1 MTQAVDVIS
10 DPNATT
16 WPHPYDGLLLT
27 LDWVSAL
34 GGGSADGGGGGALGL
49 LTTPNA
55 VANDINITVGG
66 KGSADGESFAT
77 ASTWDSVDTASP
89 RGAPSVGAIGGD
101 SGDCSG
107 DARFSG
113 GDSSG
118 SAGGGAAGAAHNGF
132 NAVTTTGGAGGTN
145 GSYPASLHGGK
156 GGDSG
161 QPGAA
166 PGAGGAPGQDGADG
180 RIAVAYTLVNASVG
194 GDFGTGSTGSK
205 TVASGFTNDPIGTI
219 NLSGN
224 PIPGL
229 TITGG
234 VDADAFTLNDLGD
247 GTAFSLAFVDDS
259 PHADGNYVVELTA
272 SGSTDFVQTETVTV
286 GSGGHSPP
294 ALVGGRLLN
303 TPLLNSLVH

>member
-1 MTQAVDVIS
+1 MTQTVTVIS
-10 DPNATT
+10 DLGTT
-16 WPHPYDGLLLT
+16 AWTHPYSGLLLT
-27 LDWVSAL
+27 FDWVAAI

-49 LTTPNA
+49 KIAPPA
-55 VANDINITVGG
+55 ASNDINIFVGG
-66 KGSADGESFAT
+66 KGSADGESL
-77 ASTWDSVDTASP
+77 ASASVWDHDGEANP
-89 RGAPSVGAIGGD
+89 RGAPAIGSLGGD
-101 SGDCSG
+101 SGDSEG

-113 GDSSG
+113 GDASA
-118 SAGGGAAGAAHNGF
+118 SAGGGAAGAAANGS

-145 GSYPASLHGGK
+145 GTYPASLHGGK

-180 RIAVAYTLVNASVG
+180 LIAVAYTLVNASVG

-272 SGSTDFVQTETVTV
+272 SGSTDFVQTLTVTV
-286 GSGGHSPP
+286 GSAGHP
-294 ALVGGRLLN
+294 AYYYQQMMNV
-303 TPLLNSLVH
+303 